1 MVLGKDIMEDYG
13 LLLERDVNPIIISDI
28 NPTNDSI

>member
-13 LLLERDVNPIIISDI
+13 LLLNRDVMVYFIFKKKPKLN
-28 NPTNDSI
+28 